1 MSGPPHRSFAPKI
14 ISAHRAAAGA
24 GTVGGAPYPDG
35 VSATRLLVLGV
46 VRGYGR
52 VHGYRVGADLLSWG
66 AGEWAN
72 VKWGSIYHALRQA
85 TRAGLLR
92 EHDDVPGR
100 TDYELTERGE
110 AEFRR
115 LLRDALRQPQPRPD
129 LLGAALA
136 LLPALPRAE
145 ALALLQERLADLGA
159 AAGEGPGPARRV
171 DRSPARPRAVRAVG
185 DDRRRRGRSGHAGS
199 SGGWTTAPTR
209 WPASPD
215 RPGRAGSWPSLDA

>member
-1 MSGPPHRSFAPKI
+1 M
-14 ISAHRAAAGA
+14 
-24 GTVGGAPYPDG
+24 GGAPYPDG

-92 EHDDVPGR
+92 DHDDVPGR

-136 LLPALPRAE
+136 LLPALTRDE
-145 ALALLQERLADLGA
+145 ALALLRERLTTL
-159 AAGEGPGPARRV
+159 EQRREKARV
-171 DRSPARPRAVRAVG
+171 QLDAWTDPPHVRELFGLWEAT
-185 DDRRRRGRSGHAGS
+185 RRRRLGVDARAHRAAGGRRLPDGRRARISGARGQLAVTRRPMSAGF
-199 SGGWTTAPTR
+199 APIARLGAHSVTQV
-209 WPASPD
+209 
-215 RPGRAGSWPSLDA
+215 